1 MARDEEATGGRKP
14 PSYGGEVNAFI
25 VTTCIVAAFGG
36 LIFGYDL
43 GISGGVTS
51 MDSFLMKFF
60 PSVYR
65 KEVADQ
71 NQNMYCKFDSHL
83 LTLFTSSLYLSALVA
98 CMCASTITRKYGRK
112 LSMLSGGLVFLAGA
126 IINAAAVNVAMLI
139 VGRLLLG
146 VGVGFCNQSIP
157 VYLSEI
163 APAKWRGA
171 MNIGFQMMITIGILA
186 ANLVNYWT
194 AKIESGNG
202 WRISLG
208 LAAVPALMITVGSLF
223 LPDTPNS
230 ILERGDAAK
239 AKQMLQKI
247 RGTDDVDAE
256 FEDLVRASAA
266 AKKIDRPM
274 RRLLTERR
282 YRPQLVFCTLI
293 PFFQQVTGINVVMFY
308 APVLFKTLGLG
319 QSASL
324 MSSLITGFFNVVA
337 TFVSIYVADR
347 FGRRSLFL
355 EGGIQ
360 MIICQ
365 VVVGGMIA
373 GSFGTSGTGQLST
386 AAAVL
391 VVVFV
396 TGFVMA
402 FAWSWGPMGWLV
414 PTEICP
420 LELRSAGQAMN
431 AGVNMFF
438 TFVIGQF
445 FLSLLCNLKFGLF
458 FLFAAFVVVMTG
470 FIYFFLPETRNVPI
484 EDMGEVFR
492 RHWFWQKYAAV
503 DDDDNNKGGSAPR
516 RSVELK

>member
-146 VGVGFCNQSIP
+146 VGVGFCNQVFP
-157 VYLSEI
+157 
-163 APAKWRGA
+163 
-171 MNIGFQMMITIGILA
+171 
-186 ANLVNYWT
+186 
-194 AKIESGNG
+194 
-202 WRISLG
+202 SL
-208 LAAVPALMITVGSLF
+208 PPSFSL
-223 LPDTPNS
+223 N
-230 ILERGDAAK
+230 
-239 AKQMLQKI
+239 
-247 RGTDDVDAE
+247 
-256 FEDLVRASAA
+256 
-266 AKKIDRPM
+266 
-274 RRLLTERR
+274 
-282 YRPQLVFCTLI
+282 
-293 PFFQQVTGINVVMFY
+293 
-308 APVLFKTLGLG
+308 
-319 QSASL
+319 
-324 MSSLITGFFNVVA
+324 
-337 TFVSIYVADR
+337 
-347 FGRRSLFL
+347 
-355 EGGIQ
+355 
-360 MIICQ
+360 
-365 VVVGGMIA
+365 
-373 GSFGTSGTGQLST
+373 GTGQLST

>member
-1 MARDEEATGGRKP
+1 
-14 PSYGGEVNAFI
+14 
-25 VTTCIVAAFGG
+25 
-36 LIFGYDL
+36 
-43 GISGGVTS
+43 
-51 MDSFLMKFF
+51 
-60 PSVYR
+60 
-65 KEVADQ
+65 
-71 NQNMYCKFDSHL
+71 
-83 LTLFTSSLYLSALVA
+83 
-98 CMCASTITRKYGRK
+98 
-112 LSMLSGGLVFLAGA
+112 
-126 IINAAAVNVAMLI
+126 MLI

-146 VGVGFCNQSIP
+146 VGVGFCNQVFPSLP
-157 VYLSEI
+157 PSFSLKQ
-163 APAKWRGA
+163 KW
-171 MNIGFQMMITIGILA
+171 ILA

-293 PFFQQVTGINVVMFY
+293 PFFQQVTGINVV
-308 APVLFKTLGLG
+308 
-319 QSASL
+319 

>member
-208 LAAVPALMITVGSLF
+208 LAAVPALMIT
-223 LPDTPNS
+223 
-230 ILERGDAAK
+230 
-239 AKQMLQKI
+239 
-247 RGTDDVDAE
+247 
-256 FEDLVRASAA
+256 
-266 AKKIDRPM
+266 
-274 RRLLTERR
+274 
-282 YRPQLVFCTLI
+282 
-293 PFFQQVTGINVVMFY
+293 QVTGINVVMFY

>member
-274 RRLLTERR
+274 RRLLTER
-282 YRPQLVFCTLI
+282 
-293 PFFQQVTGINVVMFY
+293 
-308 APVLFKTLGLG
+308 TLGLG

>member
-1 MARDEEATGGRKP
+1 
-14 PSYGGEVNAFI
+14 
-25 VTTCIVAAFGG
+25 
-36 LIFGYDL
+36 
-43 GISGGVTS
+43 
-51 MDSFLMKFF
+51 
-60 PSVYR
+60 
-65 KEVADQ
+65 
-71 NQNMYCKFDSHL
+71 
-83 LTLFTSSLYLSALVA
+83 
-98 CMCASTITRKYGRK
+98 
-112 LSMLSGGLVFLAGA
+112 
-126 IINAAAVNVAMLI
+126 
-139 VGRLLLG
+139 
-146 VGVGFCNQSIP
+146 
-157 VYLSEI
+157 
-163 APAKWRGA
+163 

-274 RRLLTERR
+274 RRLLTER
-282 YRPQLVFCTLI
+282 
-293 PFFQQVTGINVVMFY
+293 
-308 APVLFKTLGLG
+308 TLGLG